1 MKKTTTGK
9 RKRRN
14 ITLFDGGRTTPKKP
28 MLTRFSSSRLN
39 SLSSFIRQ
47 LSYYSFKR
55 LSDRRRSAER
65 RSNQAAYI
73 VFSASFSSAFSSIRC

>member
-1 MKKTTTGK
+1 MPAKDDIDGRRKTAMLTPFFP
-9 RKRRN
+9 
-14 ITLFDGGRTTPKKP
+14 LFD
-28 MLTRFSSSRLN
+28 

-65 RSNQAAYI
+65 RSTVASYI
-73 VFSASFSSAFSSIRC
+73 VFTFVVFSPFSRQPSEG